1 MGWYGEGDMYT
12 NERTMYG
19 KIKAYAKDY
28 VARVNGNETRR
39 FNIDDYAI
47 KKNVLYISA
56 REIETGKVMAAV
68 SLFRSFKGELMV
80 KTLGEEDGPYVIDCP
95 KKILKT
101 LTPTDSE
108 YANKWREK
116 CWSKYKKKL
125 EN

>member
-28 VARVNGNETRR
+28 VARVNGNDETRR
-39 FNIDDYAI
+39 FNIIDYAI

-68 SLFRSFKGELMV
+68 SLFRSIKGELMV
-80 KTLGEEDGPYVIDCP
+80 KTLGEEEGPCVIDCP

-101 LTPTDSE
+101 LTATDSE
-108 YANKWREK
+108 YANK
-116 CWSKYKKKL
+116 
-125 EN
+125 